1 MELILMVLASGALW
15 HFNNQDQQ
23 QRVRLLAG
31 ILGQFQVEKLMETVV
46 DGYLRALG
54 EKDAERQIQ
63 VWNMLAQAEQTLS
76 GQIKVFVEA
85 FDKVDA
91 AQARWST
98 LPLAIPFAAKLF
110 PRATADFRALLRIHA
125 AGVDAVV
132 RNQDGLAQKDHAF
145 MLTAELLL
153 LQHSCHW
160 FCRSKALASA
170 RSTARHHTPHTQL
183 LASVSDATRSAY
195 NRLLG

>member
-1 MELILMVLASGALW
+1 MELLLLLLASAALLY
-15 HFNNQDQQ
+15 FNNRDQQ

-54 EKDAERQIQ
+54 ESDSERSQQ
-63 VWNMLAQAEQTLS
+63 VWNMLGQAEQTLC
-76 GQIKVFVEA
+76 GQIHAFVEA

-91 AQARWST
+91 ASARWST

-110 PRATADFRALLRIHA
+110 PRATADFRSLLHIHA
-125 AGVDAVV
+125 TGVDGVV
-132 RNQDGLAQKDHAF
+132 RNDAGLAQKERAF

-160 FCRSKALASA
+160 FCRSKPLASA
-170 RSTARHHTPHTQL
+170 RTMARHQTPYTQA
-183 LASVSDATRSAY
+183 LASVSTATRTAY